1 VSTQLDPNG
10 DSVRVS
16 DDVVLVTP
24 GLRGTVSALPPRR
37 PGTRGIPVPGDPLT
51 DALAGQQ
58 VEIQQV
64 VEIEDAQETPGPGAT
79 RGLGARHGE
88 DAIELQVRPPQE
100 GWEQFV
106 VSQDESG
113 IVTWHFSTGVSPES
127 GDAPGAITRGGVGPA
142 TRTYRIPRRVVPA
155 PRDDRSRGILTT
167 LGKKVLRVVAF
178 KAVGLLIQKGA
189 SAWMGKWEEKHRPY
203 ALRTLTPQNY
213 LEPEGQAP
221 DWKAISGKRALL
233 FVHGTH
239 TRSHVEFTHAPLDF
253 VKQLYEAYEGRIVA
267 LDHPTVSIDP
277 NHNVE
282 WLLDE
287 IPHDVELDLDV
298 LCVSRGGLV
307 ARRLAAEQGG
317 SREIH
322 VGKIVFVA
330 SPNAGTPLADPERL
344 NDFIDSYTNLFTM
357 LPDTP
362 VTFVL
367 ESIVGIAKLIAVNA
381 LKGLKGVDAM
391 VPGGDFLR
399 GLAEVGASP
408 DQQFALASD
417 YEPVEPGLKAFV
429 RDALIDAFQKE
440 ANDLM
445 VPTTGVYEGSG
456 SPPFPIATKHRL
468 VFDRGNGVTH
478 SGYMRNR
485 DARAAIGH
493 WLGS

>member
-1 VSTQLDPNG
+1 VSPQLDPNG
-10 DSVRVS
+10 YAVRVS

-24 GLRGTVSALPPRR
+24 GLRGTVSALPSRR
-37 PGTRGIPVPGDPLT
+37 PGTRGIPAPGDPLT
-51 DALAGQQ
+51 DALASQD
-58 VEIQQV
+58 VDIQHV

-88 DAIELQVRPPQE
+88 DAIELQVRPPQG

-113 IVTWHFSTGVSPES
+113 IVTWHFST
-127 GDAPGAITRGGVGPA
+127 DAPSDARDAPQAIPRGGGAQA

-155 PRDDRSRGILTT
+155 PRDALTRGILTT
-167 LGKKVLRVVAF
+167 LGTKVLRVVAF
-178 KAVGLLIQKGA
+178 KAAGMLIQRGA
-189 SAWMGKWEEKHRPY
+189 SAWMGRWEEKHQPY

-213 LEPEGQAP
+213 LEPEGEPP
-221 DWKAISGKRALL
+221 DWKAISGRHALL

-253 VKQLYEAYEGRIVA
+253 IKQLYESYEGRVFA
-267 LDHPTVSIDP
+267 LDHPTVSVDP
-277 NHNVE
+277 NHNIE
-282 WLLDE
+282 WLLDA
-287 IPHDVELDLDV
+287 IPRDIELDLDV

-317 SREIH
+317 SRDIH

-362 VTFVL
+362 ITIVL

-399 GLAEVGASP
+399 GLGEIGASA
-408 DQQFALASD
+408 DQHYALASD
-417 YEPVEPGLKAFV
+417 YEPIEAGLKAFV

-445 VPTTGVYEGSG
+445 VPTTGVYEGGG
-456 SPPFPIATKHRL
+456 SPPFPIATKNRL
-468 VFDRGNGVTH
+468 VFDRGKGVTH
-478 SGYMRNR
+478 SGYMRSTE
-485 DARAAIGH
+485 ARAAISR
-493 WLGS
+493 WLES